1 MPFLLDVTHVYILS
15 ILFMFE
21 NLNKEPIFKYNEQN
35 YLFQILNLVFEFK
48 LFVLVKL
55 LNIMVIHP
63 QTSFLRPFLKLKV
76 S

>member
-1 MPFLLDVTHVYILS
+1 
-15 ILFMFE
+15 MFE

-63 QTSFLRPFLKLKV
+63 PD
-76 S
+76 